1 MRNEHINCQMNS
13 SWQKILH
20 PDTKQGRNATAN
32 NPSTVS
38 QTFNNTEECHQTK
51 FSPFSE
57 HHFSKE
63 ATATT
68 EVQEL
73 SAASYLKLCL
83 TRKMRWIQY
92 TWCIFVDGFKQTYYC
107 KYRISFTHLM
117 FYDFLKPSFNFIKF
131 MNDNFGSSQF
141 ICREKVYF
149 NCSSCIYQN

>member
-1 MRNEHINCQMNS
+1 MDS
-13 SWQKILH
+13 SRQKLL
-20 PDTKQGRNATAN
+20 PRGKAETPLLN

-38 QTFNNTEECHQTK
+38 PSFNNTEECHQTK

-73 SAASYLKLCL
+73 SAAASYLKLCL

-117 FYDFLKPSFNFIKF
+117 FYDFLKPSFNLKKF